1 MNIEK
6 RLITD
11 LTPAEYNPRK
21 RLTPADA
28 EYIKIQRSLQ
38 EFGYVDPII
47 INADNT
53 IIGGHQRASVMKELG
68 YKEIDVVVVNLDKVQ
83 EKALNIALNKISGEW
98 DFEKLEALLAE
109 LQQEMDATV
118 TGFDDE
124 EINEMLQKIDT
135 LDADEDGFK
144 AEEAFEDVEE
154 PISQPG
160 DIYQL
165 GRHRLMCGDST
176 KAADIIMLM
185 DGQEADLLLTDPP
198 YNVDVENSSNMKIM
212 NDNMESSRFRNFL
225 MDAFRATD
233 KGLKPGAAYYIWHAD
248 NEGYN
253 FRAACENVGWKVRQ
267 CLIWNKNSFNM
278 GRQDYQWKHEPC
290 LYGWKDG
297 APHYFVDDRTQATVI
312 EDKINL
318 KKLKKEELLQMLQ
331 DIFGDKI
338 STTVINEDKPSV
350 NSEHPTM
357 KPIKLLSRQI
367 KNSSRQNDIVL
378 DVFGGSGSTMIACE
392 QLNRT
397 CYMMELDPRYCDV
410 IINRW
415 EQFTGQKAVKIV

>member
-53 IIGGHQRASVMKELG
+53 IIGGHQRAAVMKELG

-109 LQQEMDATV
+109 LQQEIDATV

-124 EINEMLQKIDT
+124 EINEMLQKIENI
-135 LDADEDGFK
+135 DADEDGFK
-144 AEEAFEDVEE
+144 AEEALEE
-154 PISQPG
+154 VDEPVSQPG

-176 KAADIIMLM
+176 NAADIIMLM

-198 YNVDVENSSNMKIM
+198 YNVDVENSNNMKIM
-212 NDNMESSRFRNFL
+212 NDNMDNSRFRNFL

-233 KGLKPGAAYYIWHAD
+233 KGMKPGAAYYIWHAD
-248 NEGYN
+248 SEGYN

-331 DIFGDKI
+331 DIYGDKI

-415 EQFTGQKAVKIV
+415 EQFTGQKAVKIA

>member
-53 IIGGHQRASVMKELG
+53 IIGGHQRVSVMKELG
-68 YKEIDVVVVNLDKVQ
+68 YKEIDVVVVNLDKAQ

-98 DFEKLEALLAE
+98 DFEKLETLLAE
-109 LQQEMDATV
+109 LQMEMDTTV

-124 EINEMLQKIDT
+124 EIKEMLQKIKP
-135 LDADEDGFK
+135 LDAEEDGFDT
-144 AEEAFEDVEE
+144 EEALDEIDE

-176 KAADIIMLM
+176 NAEAIERLMAGEIADISF
-185 DGQEADLLLTDPP
+185 TSPP
-198 YNVDVENSSNMKIM
+198 YGAAAASKLREHYIAGKETIKSFYNEHD
-212 NDNMESSRFRNFL
+212 DNIDEWLSLIESSLENMMMFSKSQFVNIQML
-225 MDAFRATD
+225 
-233 KGLKPGAAYYIWHAD
+233 AD
-248 NEGYN
+248 NKKDLITAIYN
-253 FRAACENVGWKVRQ
+253 HINNMVDIIV
-267 CLIWNKNSFNM
+267 WNKSTAPPQMKKNILNNKYEFILIFDAESNSRSIRFGDFHGSISN
-278 GRQDYQWKHEPC
+278 
-290 LYGWKDG
+290 
-297 APHYFVDDRTQATVI
+297 VI
-312 EDKINL
+312 ECAKEKNTFAEIHKAVFPISLVNEVIKIN
-318 KKLKKEELLQMLQ
+318 
-331 DIFGDKI
+331 
-338 STTVINEDKPSV
+338 
-350 NSEHPTM
+350 
-357 KPIKLLSRQI
+357 SRCQ
-367 KNSSRQNDIVL
+367 SVL
-378 DVFGGSGSTMIACE
+378 DLFGGTGTTMIACE

-415 EQFTGQKAVKIV
+415 EQFTGQKAVKIA

>member
-1 MNIEK
+1 
-6 RLITD
+6 
-11 LTPAEYNPRK
+11 
-21 RLTPADA
+21 
-28 EYIKIQRSLQ
+28 
-38 EFGYVDPII
+38 
-47 INADNT
+47 
-53 IIGGHQRASVMKELG
+53 
-68 YKEIDVVVVNLDKVQ
+68 
-83 EKALNIALNKISGEW
+83 
-98 DFEKLEALLAE
+98 
-109 LQQEMDATV
+109 
-118 TGFDDE
+118 
-124 EINEMLQKIDT
+124 
-135 LDADEDGFK
+135 
-144 AEEAFEDVEE
+144 
-154 PISQPG
+154 
-160 DIYQL
+160 
-165 GRHRLMCGDST
+165 
-176 KAADIIMLM
+176 
-185 DGQEADLLLTDPP
+185 
-198 YNVDVENSSNMKIM
+198 
-212 NDNMESSRFRNFL
+212 
-225 MDAFRATD
+225 
-233 KGLKPGAAYYIWHAD
+233 
-248 NEGYN
+248 
-253 FRAACENVGWKVRQ
+253 
-267 CLIWNKNSFNM
+267 M

-338 STTVINEDKPSV
+338 STTVINEDKPSA

-415 EQFTGQKAVKIV
+415 EQFTGQKAVKIA

>member
-144 AEEAFEDVEE
+144 ADEAFEDVEE

-415 EQFTGQKAVKIV
+415 ERFTGQKAVKIA